1 MSRIAVPPGT
11 PRRVYSGAMRPVPR
25 ASVALAT
32 LALLSG
38 LAFTPAS
45 AASSGIDV
53 APARSDLSTAPGR
66 IVEET
71 LTVVNLSGDDYNV
84 SATLGDL
91 TVDENGRFSSV
102 AAGSGLPSAVAWGV
116 VEPASFLLPSQHTQT
131 VRVAFKPSP
140 GARPSG
146 YYAAV
151 NFAGSTTQGSSVR
164 ATHPVLLA
172 VDGPGA
178 LRVGKIA
185 AISASSVSLG
195 STARVTLHLEN
206 TGNVYAI
213 AAGRVTVRDALSR
226 VTSVVTVR
234 GTPVIP
240 GTTRVVHINLPN
252 PILAGRIR
260 VSAELGFG
268 PGVPTDSASTALI
281 ALTWWHVAGL
291 ALLLLVLVRLAVG
304 LMRRGR
310 DRRARRKHDKA
321 ERPADVVV
329 ALPKALTGDLQAIWE
344 PDEPPKPAPKPE
356 TVEPEVQWRA
366 EPEPEE
372 APRPLLRPVP
382 PSPVVRSPLPA
393 EEPPASDPTVAFEAP
408 EPILAPPAP
417 EPPRVPEPSDAVSA
431 PAPPR
436 VVEPPEV
443 APAEVEPVE
452 VEPVVVEPDVVEP
465 DAVEPVLEPAV
476 VEPDPQPVAEPIA
489 ATQMPSA
496 PAEVEEAPPAAART
510 KKLSEL
516 VKAGIPTGQPA
527 GPEAASRRVKV
538 AIDLLGSATGKSA
551 ERLDVAM
558 QIIASSGVAD
568 AAGSI
573 EKAFEDAASSART
586 GAMGSLA
593 LALAR
598 LESPGAPP
606 ALLRAY
612 AVSPRAG
619 SAMLRDALKGAD
631 PAELKEHPDLLA
643 ALPEDRRA
651 ALKLG

>member
-1 MSRIAVPPGT
+1 M
-11 PRRVYSGAMRPVPR
+11 PRRVYSDAMRPLSR

-91 TVDENGRFSSV
+91 TIDENGRFS
-102 AAGSGLPSAVAWGV
+102 AAATGSGLPSAVVWGV
-116 VEPASFLLPSQHTQT
+116 VEPTSFLLPSQHTQT
-131 VRVAFKPSP
+131 VRVAFKPPPS
-140 GARPSG
+140 ARPSG

-151 NFAGSTTQGSSVR
+151 NFAGSTSQGSSVR
-164 ATHPVLLA
+164 AMHPVLLA

-178 LRVGKIA
+178 LRAGKIA
-185 AISASSVSLG
+185 AISTSSVSFG

-213 AAGRVTVRDALSR
+213 AAGRVTVRDGLSR
-226 VTSVVTVR
+226 IASVVTVP

-240 GTTRVVHINLPN
+240 GTTRVIQIDLPI
-252 PILAGRIR
+252 PVIPGRVR

-268 PGVPTDSASTALI
+268 QGVPTDSASATLI
-281 ALTWWHVAGL
+281 AFTWWHVAGL
-291 ALLLLVLVRLAVG
+291 VLLLLVLVRLASGVVQ
-304 LMRRGR
+304 RRR
-310 DRRARRKHDKA
+310 ERRARRKSDRA
-321 ERPADVVV
+321 EAPAEVV
-329 ALPKALTGDLQAIWE
+329 ALPRALAGDLQSAWE
-344 PDEPPKPAPKPE
+344 PDEPPKPAPKP
-356 TVEPEVQWRA
+356 VAAEPEPRIEWAA
-366 EPEPEE
+366 EPEPEH
-372 APRPLLRPVP
+372 APRPLLRPLP
-382 PSPVVRSPLPA
+382 PAPARTALPA
-393 EEPPASDPTVAFEAP
+393 EEPPDPEPVPVSQAP
-408 EPILAPPAP
+408 ELEPIFELEPNLEPLASEPAS
-417 EPPRVPEPSDAVSA
+417 EPLRD
-431 PAPPR
+431 
-436 VVEPPEV
+436 VEPEV
-443 APAEVEPVE
+443 VPVV
-452 VEPVVVEPDVVEP
+452 VEPVVVEPVVVEP
-465 DAVEPVLEPAV
+465 VVAEPEVVPVVVEPVV
-476 VEPDPQPVAEPIA
+476 VAPIVVAPDPEPIA
-489 ATQMPSA
+489 APIAAFERPSA
-496 PAEVEEAPPAAART
+496 PIEVGEPLPAAART
-510 KKLSEL
+510 RKLSDL

-538 AIDLLGSATGKSA
+538 AIDLLGSSSGKSA

-568 AAGSI
+568 AAGAI
-573 EKAFEDAASSART
+573 EKAFEDAASSDRT

-631 PAELKEHPDLLA
+631 PAELKEHPALLA